1 MQQTAEYVTTA
12 EKAIALAI
20 AFVARDKN
28 GKVIETERGLWDLLI
43 TLPNGKLGVDPR
55 VANFDVGMFS
65 SKLATLVLKTNQMKG
80 KHAVTLMGRHPWMKL
95 MQVFRKF
102 MAPGYVKRYGLT
114 GGGVHSDL
122 ETGGVFEGYYSAMW
136 TALQN
141 TRTNIFDS
149 TKEGNMTKGEK
160 EERAR
165 FWHDM
170 LMVGLTQVGA
180 GAALVLLKDKDDDD
194 EGWDDW
200 AGNLILYQSLRLRTE
215 LQQFYRIKEVKTILK
230 SPSATISPFEDL
242 GQFFNALI
250 YYSEYMMGWDIED
263 KYIHYQQNTAKNEK
277 GDLKVWKEFLDLM
290 PYYSGFSKTPATAV
304 DYYEMQ
310 TD

>member
-1 MQQTAEYVTTA
+1 MQATSQWVQDTQNAGKEGWANQFYSRLDLHYARRIVYNPINLTGAVVESVSQPLEAQTRIYQFLEMVDGFQEMERLIHDKTGTFIKKHLTMARSAWMQQTAEYVTTA

-149 TKEGNMTKGEK
+149 
-160 EERAR
+160 
-165 FWHDM
+165 
-170 LMVGLTQVGA
+170 
-180 GAALVLLKDKDDDD
+180 
-194 EGWDDW
+194 
-200 AGNLILYQSLRLRTE
+200 
-215 LQQFYRIKEVKTILK
+215 VK
-230 SPSATISPFEDL
+230 
-242 GQFFNALI
+242 N
-250 YYSEYMMGWDIED
+250 
-263 KYIHYQQNTAKNEK
+263 
-277 GDLKVWKEFLDLM
+277 
-290 PYYSGFSKTPATAV
+290 
-304 DYYEMQ
+304 
-310 TD
+310 